1 MVDTWFRQI
10 LERFTNH
17 RIFFHVGWQPAG
29 IAVFQGISIHSSQ
42 VLSEFSPTAYGIHHI
57 FPQTAS
63 PVSMF
68 VLLIA
73 AAEASLNERREERH
87 AGHFFSS
94 QD

>member
-1 MVDTWFRQI
+1 
-10 LERFTNH
+10 
-17 RIFFHVGWQPAG
+17 
-29 IAVFQGISIHSSQ
+29 
-42 VLSEFSPTAYGIHHI
+42 
-57 FPQTAS
+57 
-63 PVSMF
+63 MF